1 MEEKT
6 NNPEPIR
13 VFKEEVQEI
22 DSDYVIIDDSGIGP
36 P

>member
-13 VFKEEVQEI
+13 VFEKEVQAI

-36 P
+36 L